1 MGIQAMSPPK
11 RTIVSA
17 CLPRLGYVPSE
28 PLPWVSQRMKVDH
41 LQLKD
46 GQAEIFGTGL
56 HVGETLQ
63 LRGQKLAV
71 CYPLD
76 FL

>member
-1 MGIQAMSPPK
+1 MSSPK
-11 RTIVSA
+11 RTIASA
-17 CLPRLGYVPSE
+17 CLPRLEYIKRTSE
-28 PLPWVSQRMKVDH
+28 LLPWVSPRMKVDD

-71 CYPLD
+71 CYPLGS
-76 FL
+76 L